1 MTDESLW
8 KALRNGEAK
17 ALEFIYRRE
26 VDHLYSYAVRFTR
39 DESMVMDAIQDTF
52 EEVWNK
58 RKNVSQQVIIRPYLM
73 TAVRRRVLYIMKRK
87 KNVFDITDF
96 EIDFAELENRETQW
110 IKSEEAKES
119 HIKLHQSME
128 FLSARQKEALY
139 LRFFQNLS
147 YDDICTIMDINYQ
160 SVRNLIS
167 QALKKIK
174 EEWK

>member
-1 MTDESLW
+1 MTDETLW
-8 KALRNGEAK
+8 QSLRNGEAK
-17 ALEFIYRRE
+17 ALEMIYRRE
-26 VDHLYSYAVRFTR
+26 VDHLYGYAVRFTR

-52 EEVWNK
+52 EELWNK
-58 RKNVSQQVIIRPYLM
+58 RKNVSHQVTIRPYLM
-73 TAVRRRVLYIMKRK
+73 TAVRRRVLYILKKK
-87 KNVFDITDF
+87 KNILEVSDF
-96 EIDFAELENRETQW
+96 EVVFEELDNREKQW
-110 IKSEEAKES
+110 IKSEETKET
-119 HIKLHQSME
+119 HLKLHKSME

-147 YDDICTIMDINYQ
+147 YDEICSIMGINYQ